1 MLELCI
7 IVADSACAITHVRTS
22 NHPIVDVT
30 ITEFEA
36 VGQPKMAWD
45 VLKEQLNS
53 KKHRSA
59 WSSVH
64 EKLMVKFIDLS
75 IELQK

>member
-1 MLELCI
+1 LNNPTP
-7 IVADSACAITHVRTS
+7 THQPTRPLALS
-22 NHPIVDVT
+22 ISKRA
-30 ITEFEA
+30 EFEQ

-64 EKLMVKFIDLS
+64 EKLMVKFIDIS

>member
-1 MLELCI
+1 
-7 IVADSACAITHVRTS
+7 
-22 NHPIVDVT
+22 
-30 ITEFEA
+30 
-36 VGQPKMAWD
+36 MAWD

-64 EKLMVKFIDLS
+64 EKLMVKFIDIS

>member
-1 MLELCI
+1 
-7 IVADSACAITHVRTS
+7 
-22 NHPIVDVT
+22 
-30 ITEFEA
+30 
-36 VGQPKMAWD
+36 MAWD

-64 EKLMVKFIDLS
+64 EKLMVKFIDIS
-75 IELQK
+75 IELQKYVGQSDRPIVSQRAESALTSTARRHCSSLLLFPLLV